1 MSPKSKQAKLF
12 FDGGTF
18 PLNPGHGG
26 CGAVIE
32 INQDEHSFW
41 EYLGENVTNNQAEYR
56 GLILGLEKALEMGI
70 KYLNVYGDSQLVINQ
85 VTGEYGCYN
94 EGLIPLQRK
103 ARELSQGFQHCQFQW
118 IPREKN
124 SKADVAA
131 TKAIKSVVKESA
143 VDIRDDL
150 PICKPREGLESK
162 IKKLNAQGDGA
173 KFKEWL
179 QLKSGRDKFSSL
191 KGDRLIDAVP
201 KEVEQ
206 AIALALTEDEKILLD
221 KCLRWYLRGL
231 KPIYAIKKARVDA
244 EIAAN
249 FAKKKGKN
257 SLNS

>member
-1 MSPKSKQAKLF
+1 MAINSKKAKLF

-32 INQDEHSFW
+32 YDKKDHSFW
-41 EYLGENVTNNQAEYR
+41 EYLGQNVTNNQAEYQ

-70 KYLNVYGDSQLVINQ
+70 QHLNVYGDSQLIINQ
-85 VTGEYGCYN
+85 VTGEYRCQN
-94 EGLIPLQRK
+94 AGLMPLHRK
-103 ARELSQGFQHCQFQW
+103 AQALSKEFNACYFQW

-124 SKADVAA
+124 GKADEAA

-143 VDIRDDL
+143 VDIPDDL
-150 PICKPREGLESK
+150 PLCEPRQGLEAK
-162 IKKLNAQGDGA
+162 IQRLNTQGDGA

-191 KGDRLIDAVP
+191 KGDRLVDAVP
-201 KEVEQ
+201 PEVYQ
-206 AIALALTEDEKILLD
+206 AMTNALTDAEQDLHD

-231 KPIYAIKKARVDA
+231 KPSYALKKARVDA
-244 EIAAN
+244 EVSVNYAQR
-249 FAKKKGKN
+249 K
-257 SLNS
+257 S